1 MARISGVDLPNEKR
15 LEIGLTY
22 IYGIG
27 RVTANKILKETKI
40 SGDIRCKDVTE
51 EQVATLRNYIE
62 HNCMVEGDLRKKV
75 SLDIK
80 ALQDIGSY
88 RGIRHRKHLPVRG
101 QTTRSNAHTA
111 KGIAQKNKKK

>member
-1 MARISGVDLPNEKR
+1 MARISGVDLPNDKR

-27 RVTANKILKETKI
+27 RKTANDILKATNI

-51 EQVATLRNYIE
+51 DQVAALRNYIDK
-62 HNCMVEGDLRKKV
+62 NCVVEGDLRKQV

-88 RGIRHRKHLPVRG
+88 RGVRHRKHLPVRG
-101 QTTRSNAHTA
+101 QSTRSNAHTA
-111 KGIAQKNKKK
+111 KGIAHKNKKK

>member
-1 MARISGVDLPNEKR
+1 MARISGVDLPNDKR

-27 RVTANKILKETKI
+27 RKTANDILKATNI

-51 EQVATLRNYIE
+51 DQVALLRSYIDK
-62 HNCMVEGDLRKKV
+62 NCVVEGDLRKQV

-88 RGIRHRKHLPVRG
+88 RGVRHRKHLPVRG

-111 KGIAQKNKKK
+111 KGIAHKNKKK

>member
-1 MARISGVDLPNEKR
+1 MARISGVDLPNDKR

-27 RVTANKILKETKI
+27 RKTANDILKATNI

-51 EQVATLRNYIE
+51 EQVATLRNYIDK
-62 HNCMVEGDLRKKV
+62 NCVVEGDLRKQV

-88 RGIRHRKHLPVRG
+88 RGVRHRKHLPVRG
-101 QTTRSNAHTA
+101 QSTRSNAHTA
-111 KGIAQKNKKK
+111 KGIAHKNKKK